1 MTNKKN
7 REIVGF
13 SALETAADWLDRQDE
28 LSAAEQREFTGWLR
42 ASAEHAR
49 AYALLRQTMH
59 DAALLDAGRL
69 AKDKPADRAENSLM
83 AQVAHKVSQAS
94 EFLRAGGWV
103 WLAAGAVAAVLLVV
117 VFGGFLARSVAPA
130 QAVEFATALRQ
141 RADFPLADRSHVFL
155 NADSKVSVVYS
166 DRARDLRL
174 ERGEAIFEVTRDS
187 HRPFNVAALG
197 DTVTAVGTVFGVDL
211 MDDAVEVR
219 VFKGV
224 VKVASAGAPVRL
236 VHKGQWLVLDPQRGA
251 RAGSFDPATYQGWRS
266 NWLEADNMPLSYVV
280 AKLNRYTDTKIVVAD
295 KALSNVG
302 LTGRF
307 QLSNTDA
314 TLAMIGAL
322 LNTTAARRDHHV
334 YLMRGAA
341 DRAASQKFQNIDSAP
356 RVPDRRHGLSPSL
369 AAARGAP
376 RAGFPTTRG

>member
-7 REIVGF
+7 RETVDL
-13 SALETAADWLDRQDE
+13 SAFETAADWLDRQDA

-42 ASAEHAR
+42 ASAENAR

-59 DAALLDAGRL
+59 DAALLDASRMAEDKAATRAGFRAQIRHRL
-69 AKDKPADRAENSLM
+69 
-83 AQVAHKVSQAS
+83 SQAAAA
-94 EFLRAGGWV
+94 LRFDGWV
-103 WLAAGAVAAVLLVV
+103 WLAGGAVAAVLLVA
-117 VFGGFLARSVAPA
+117 VFVGFPGRTIIPTETA
-130 QAVEFATALRQ
+130 EFATALRE
-141 RADFPLADRSHVFL
+141 RADFGLADRSHVFL
-155 NADSKVSVVYS
+155 NADSKVSVRYS
-166 DRARDLRL
+166 GLARDLRL

-187 HRPFNVAALG
+187 KRPFNVAALG

-236 VHKGQWLVLDPQRGA
+236 VHKGQWLVLDPSRGA

-295 KALSNVG
+295 KALANVG

-322 LNTTAARRDHHV
+322 LNTTTARRDHHV
-334 YLMRGAA
+334 YLMLRRG
-341 DRAASQKFQNIDSAP
+341 
-356 RVPDRRHGLSPSL
+356 
-369 AAARGAP
+369 
-376 RAGFPTTRG
+376 